1 MFNQQPPATISELLS
16 RTTAIAGLG
25 LAELAAALGR
35 PLPADLRR
43 HKGLVGQ
50 YIELA
55 LGADGGNLPQP
66 DFSALGV
73 ELKTIPIDRH
83 GQPLETT
90 YVCVAPLQVGLSDR
104 WESSLLRHKLAQ
116 VLWLPVEGERQIPL
130 GERRIGQGFL
140 WQLDAASEAVLKRDY
155 EELMEYIALGQL
167 DQLHARHGHWLQL
180 RPKAADSQARTQAID
195 EHGNSVRLN
204 PRGFYLRKNFTA
216 ALLAHHLQA

>member
-1 MFNQQPPATISELLS
+1 MFKQATPATTAELLT
-16 RTTAIAGLG
+16 RTTAIAGLS
-25 LAELAAALGR
+25 LAELAGQLGR

-66 DFSALGV
+66 DFATLGV

-90 YVCVAPLQVGLSDR
+90 YVCVAPLRVSLSDR
-104 WESSLLRHKLAQ
+104 WAHSLLRRKLAQ

-130 GERRIGQGFL
+130 AERRIGQGFL
-140 WQLDAASEAVLKRDY
+140 WRLDAASEAVLQRDY
-155 EELMEYIALGQL
+155 DELMEYIALGQL
-167 DQLHARHGHWLQL
+167 ERLHARHGHWLQL
-180 RPKAADSQARTQAID
+180 RPKAADSRARTQAID
-195 EHGNSVRLN
+195 EHGQSVQLN
-204 PRGFYLRKNFTA
+204 PRGFYLRKTFTA
-216 ALLAHHLQA
+216 ALLARHLQA